1 MPENEPNQTISK
13 VYGRLIPSDQLPL
26 SNDRVIQYTPSCCS
40 LPFESKNANELLDY
54 VVDMM
59 QWLEPNEQIIGVA
72 GWCDPD
78 SLIMTRLEYASTGVV
93 AWLAGGGDD
102 VRQTVNLQISTN
114 LGRVKLFQFIVHT
127 VGLYDSLAFVIAQ
140 DAAVIVGDNSGGGVT
155 PDPEPLINVYPNTF
169 EFPDTSTIIGQSS
182 QTFIVKNDG
191 DATAFIRA
199 ISLTGPFT
207 QYNAGIT
214 KLDPGAF
221 IQITVTYKPITLGDH
236 TGAISIDIGEGLT
249 QHATFTGTGV
259 SGSHLQT
266 SGNQIVRPGVGN
278 VKLKSINWFGAE
290 TEVFVPH
297 GLWAR
302 NYKDIIDQIADLGFN
317 CVRLPFSGDICN
329 TVRAAPDG
337 SINFLMNDDL
347 IELTAIEVFDAIVSY
362 FNEKKIW
369 IILDHHRCFA
379 GDGADGSPIA
389 DGYGLDQWKNSWKF
403 MVNRYADLEYVL
415 GADLHNEPYRLE
427 WVTWAA
433 YAEDAANTI
442 LDLAPHWLIFVEG
455 VARVGT
461 SSYWWG
467 GELTGVIDRPIN
479 LMMDGRLV
487 YSVHEYGI
495 SVGEQDWLAKDSVL
509 PPEWPYN
516 LYNVWREH
524 WGFIFEQNI
533 APIFIGEVG
542 GKFGIDGNGV
552 VTNTL
557 NSQFER
563 QWIYHLQRYM
573 DGYFL
578 ANNERHLSSDQ
589 LGMSFSYWS
598 LNPNSGDTGGILQD
612 DWLTEQSLK
621 LRLISMM
628 LNNTTLPEVFGL
640 TPIPWQNIGDDAQ
653 FVLNQDGTDYVI
665 SVTDLKNALNERTFE
680 AGFVFFFAEDIDPN
694 TKFPG
699 QTWVLVPGAG
709 KTVRLAASDG
719 SDVLDETNATTVNV
733 TTGSGNTV
741 LSQIATIALIAWYRV
756 S

>member
-1 MPENEPNQTISK
+1 MPLDEPNQTISK
-13 VYGRLIPSDQLPL
+13 MYARPILDGELPL
-26 SNDRVIQYTPSCCS
+26 SNDRIIIYSPSCCS
-40 LPFESKNANELLDY
+40 LPFEEKNANELFDY
-54 VVDMM
+54 VIDMM
-59 QWLEPNEQIIGVA
+59 SWLEPNEEIIGAA

-93 AWLAGGGDD
+93 AWLVGGGDD
-102 VRQTVNLQISTN
+102 VRQTVNVQISTS
-114 LGRVKLFQFIVHT
+114 LGRVKLVQFVVRT
-127 VGLYDSLAFVIAQ
+127 VGVYDSLAFVTAQ
-140 DAAVIVGDNSGGGVT
+140 DSAAVVGDSNSGTIT
-155 PDPEPLINVYPNTF
+155 PDPEPLLNVYPSTF
-169 EFPDTSTIIGQSS
+169 DFPETSTIIGQSS
-182 QTFIVKNDG
+182 KTFVVKNDG

-199 ISLTGPFT
+199 ISLTGPFS

-214 KLDPGAF
+214 KLVPGEF
-221 IQITVTYKPITLGDH
+221 TQVTVTFKPLTAGDH
-236 TGAISIDIGEGLT
+236 TGSISIDIGEGLT
-249 QHATFTGTGV
+249 QYATFTGVGV
-259 SGSHLQT
+259 LGGRLQT
-266 SGNQIVRPGVGN
+266 SGNQIVQPGVGN

-290 TEVFVPH
+290 TETYVAH

-302 NYKDIIDQIADLGFN
+302 NYKDIIDHIADMGFN

-329 TVRAAPDG
+329 TLRAVPD
-337 SINFLMNDDL
+337 SAINFTLNDDL
-347 IELTAIEVFDAIVSY
+347 IELSAIEVFDKIVSY
-362 FNEKKIW
+362 LNEKKIW
-369 IILDHHRCFA
+369 IVLDHHRCFA
-379 GDGADGSPIA
+379 GDGPDGSPIA

-403 MVNRYADLEYVL
+403 MVNRYANLEYVL

-442 LDLAPHWLIFVEG
+442 LGLASHWLIFVEG

-461 SSYWWG
+461 SSYWYG
-467 GELTGVIDRPIN
+467 GELSGVATRPIN
-479 LMMDGRLV
+479 LMIDGRLV

-495 SVGEQDWLAKDSVL
+495 SVGDQPWLAKDGAI

-524 WGFIFEQNI
+524 WGFIFEDNI

-552 VTNTL
+552 VTNSL

-563 QWIYHLQRYM
+563 QWIYHLQHYM

-578 ANNERHLSSDQ
+578 VDTTRHLADNQ
-589 LGMSFSYWS
+589 QGMSFSYWS

-612 DWLTEQSLK
+612 DWLTEQSIK
-621 LRLISMM
+621 LRLINMM
-628 LNNTTLPEVFGL
+628 LNNSPLPYVFGL
-640 TPIPWQNIGDDAQ
+640 MPIPWQNIEDDAQ
-653 FVLNQDGTDYVI
+653 FVVNQSGTDYII
-665 SVTDLKNALNERTFE
+665 SVNDLKNVLNERTFE

-694 TKFPG
+694 DKFPG

-709 KTVRLAASDG
+709 KTVSLAAADG
-719 SDVLDETNATTVNV
+719 SNILQETNNTTVSV
-733 TTGSGNTV
+733 TAGSGNDV
-741 LSQIATIALIAWYRV
+741 LSQIATVALSAWYRV

>member
-259 SGSHLQT
+259 SGSRLQT

-278 VKLKSINWFGAE
+278 VKLKSINS
-290 TEVFVPH
+290 P
-297 GLWAR
+297 
-302 NYKDIIDQIADLGFN
+302 
-317 CVRLPFSGDICN
+317 LP
-329 TVRAAPDG
+329 
-337 SINFLMNDDL
+337 
-347 IELTAIEVFDAIVSY
+347 Y
-362 FNEKKIW
+362 
-369 IILDHHRCFA
+369 
-379 GDGADGSPIA
+379 
-389 DGYGLDQWKNSWKF
+389 
-403 MVNRYADLEYVL
+403 
-415 GADLHNEPYRLE
+415 
-427 WVTWAA
+427 
-433 YAEDAANTI
+433 
-442 LDLAPHWLIFVEG
+442 
-455 VARVGT
+455 
-461 SSYWWG
+461 
-467 GELTGVIDRPIN
+467 
-479 LMMDGRLV
+479 
-487 YSVHEYGI
+487 
-495 SVGEQDWLAKDSVL
+495 
-509 PPEWPYN
+509 
-516 LYNVWREH
+516 
-524 WGFIFEQNI
+524 
-533 APIFIGEVG
+533 
-542 GKFGIDGNGV
+542 
-552 VTNTL
+552 
-557 NSQFER
+557 
-563 QWIYHLQRYM
+563 
-573 DGYFL
+573 
-578 ANNERHLSSDQ
+578 
-589 LGMSFSYWS
+589 
-598 LNPNSGDTGGILQD
+598 
-612 DWLTEQSLK
+612 
-621 LRLISMM
+621 
-628 LNNTTLPEVFGL
+628 VFGL
-640 TPIPWQNIGDDAQ
+640 MPIHWQNIGDDAQ
-653 FVLNQDGTDYVI
+653 FVLNQDGTDYII
-665 SVTDLKNALNERTFE
+665 SVTDLKNAVNERTFE

-699 QTWVLVPGAG
+699 QTWVLVPGVG
-709 KTVRLAASDG
+709 KTIRLAAADG
-719 SDVLDETNATTVNV
+719 SDILNQTDSTTVSV
-733 TTGSGNTV
+733 TTGSGNNV